1 MARLPNLVLPW
12 VPSPNERGS
21 SSDLPTP
28 EIRDDVL
35 RARVKEGA
43 RGNGRVGNAYPIHA
57 NTGLQITSL
66 RSTNLLRPAAKIAP
80 DRSFLTHCCQRGC
93 LHARGSGA
101 WPLPCRHG
109 PPPLRQ
115 PTSLFSRSPT
125 FFPTAALPSPYF
137 PPPPLRSPL
146 PASLPR
152 AALHPACLAPRG
164 VREQRSRRRRVRAWG
179 GRAEAVCYGVL
190 FLATLLQYLYTSGSS
205 PGYVQDVADSMQAA
219 VAAANARHVA
229 THAVPP
235 PSPASPAPTVSLPQA
250 EAVPAPPQAGRAAS
264 PANSISAAVAV
275 AAQVAAAMAAATPQG
290 AGEVEVKGDTEDG
303 VSEAEEECD
312 GAVDGVG
319 VKGGESALLDGVKD
333 ETSRDDASLA
343 AAPSS
348 HASHPS
354 QPSHSS
360 HSSLTSSRWSTPPDS
375 SLPHAAPPSP
385 SPSPSPSASDAL
397 RLSHARRAAAGES
410 AVLPGLLTPLLAS
423 PHPSAPRA
431 VRQSSPSCVVVPLPP
446 PRGKGGGEGGRGES
460 GLHSQPLPLAPSAER
475 AHGPWALLAPCLPG
489 CRWCGHVG
497 CRWCGDRGCR
507 WCGDGADAPCDD
519 VERGAEAAE
528 GEWEGRSCC
537 GARAWG
543 AARVG
548 NKGDGGEEGEGG
560 GVEGREGGARLLLL
574 PLPAQPS
581 RLTAAQSNFLVSQFR
596 SPHHSLPLAHTT
608 SSLSCLLRCI
618 SCNPPSLCNSFR
630 HSLLPMVVP
639 TSSSSL
645 HSPPH
650 LLNPSSARR
659 WCPYCRVQQPVR
671 AKHCYDCGRCVL
683 RFDHHCF
690 WVSTC
695 IGLRNHARFWVY
707 LVLECCLTCWSLLIC
722 LSAFTAPISPNHW
735 LEHQLSA
742 LAFTALLLP
751 LAVFLAILVCFHT

>member
-1 MARLPNLVLPW
+1 MVAQADACGDPEAVVIEAQHTAAAVVAVLGAHWLLHSAVRAPPPRTAGIEKGQQQQSCPSFPPFNTPSLPLF
-12 VPSPNERGS
+12 SP
-21 SSDLPTP
+21 
-28 EIRDDVL
+28 
-35 RARVKEGA
+35 
-43 RGNGRVGNAYPIHA
+43 
-57 NTGLQITSL
+57 ITLISHP
-66 RSTNLLRPAAKIAP
+66 RSTPRP
-80 DRSFLTHCCQRGC
+80 C
-93 LHARGSGA
+93 
-101 WPLPCRHG
+101 
-109 PPPLRQ
+109 
-115 PTSLFSRSPT
+115 
-125 FFPTAALPSPYF
+125 PTAAT
-137 PPPPLRSPL
+137 
-146 PASLPR
+146 SLPLSLCSLR
-152 AALHPACLAPRG
+152 PSLYVIARCIRPITTPAA
-164 VREQRSRRRRVRAWG
+164 
-179 GRAEAVCYGVL
+179 
-190 FLATLLQYLYTSGSS
+190 
-205 PGYVQDVADSMQAA
+205 
-219 VAAANARHVA
+219 
-229 THAVPP
+229 PP
-235 PSPASPAPTVSLPQA
+235 
-250 EAVPAPPQAGRAAS
+250 VPAPPAPHVPAPPAAGQAG
-264 PANSISAAVAV
+264 
-275 AAQVAAAMAAATPQG
+275 
-290 AGEVEVKGDTEDG
+290 GE
-303 VSEAEEECD
+303 
-312 GAVDGVG
+312 
-319 VKGGESALLDGVKD
+319 
-333 ETSRDDASLA
+333 
-343 AAPSS
+343 
-348 HASHPS
+348 
-354 QPSHSS
+354 Q
-360 HSSLTSSRWSTPPDS
+360 
-375 SLPHAAPPSP
+375 
-385 SPSPSPSASDAL
+385 
-397 RLSHARRAAAGES
+397 
-410 AVLPGLLTPLLAS
+410 
-423 PHPSAPRA
+423 
-431 VRQSSPSCVVVPLPP
+431 
-446 PRGKGGGEGGRGES
+446 
-460 GLHSQPLPLAPSAER
+460 
-475 AHGPWALLAPCLPG
+475 GPWALLAPCLPG

-695 IGLRNHARFWVY
+695 IGLRNHARFW
-707 LVLECCLTCWSLLIC
+707 
-722 LSAFTAPISPNHW
+722 
-735 LEHQLSA
+735 
-742 LAFTALLLP
+742 
-751 LAVFLAILVCFHT
+751 

>member
-35 RARVKEGA
+35 RARVKEDRPGSLVLDSLLPTRLPPRA
-43 RGNGRVGNAYPIHA
+43 WKRRVA
-57 NTGLQITSL
+57 
-66 RSTNLLRPAAKIAP
+66 
-80 DRSFLTHCCQRGC
+80 
-93 LHARGSGA
+93 
-101 WPLPCRHG
+101 
-109 PPPLRQ
+109 
-115 PTSLFSRSPT
+115 
-125 FFPTAALPSPYF
+125 AALPPRPTSSPSTDLSLLPLPYLLPHRCAPLSLLSPTPVAF
-137 PPPPLRSPL
+137 PPPCFSPPRCAPPCL
-146 PASLPR
+146 SCPSRRAR
-152 AALHPACLAPRG
+152 AAQQTAASARVGWAVLHVVVPAALLLLNTSLAQALVQQPVG
-164 VREQRSRRRRVRAWG
+164 
-179 GRAEAVCYGVL
+179 AEAVCYGVL

-423 PHPSAPRA
+423 PHP
-431 VRQSSPSCVVVPLPP
+431 LHH
-446 PRGKGGGEGGRGES
+446 GLGES

-751 LAVFLAILVCFHT
+751 LAVFLAILVCFHTHLILTAQTTYEATRKHRISYLR

>member
-43 RGNGRVGNAYPIHA
+43 RGNGRVRNAYPIRA
-57 NTGLQITSL
+57 NTGLRITSL
-66 RSTNLLRPAAKIAP
+66 RPTNLLRPAAKIAP
-80 DRSFLTHCCQRGC
+80 DRSLLTHCCPRGR

-109 PPPLRQ
+109 PPPLRH
-115 PTSLFSRSPT
+115 PTSHFSRSPSL
-125 FFPTAALPSPYF
+125 PSYPPLCSLSLPSPTPAAF
-137 PPPPLRSPL
+137 PLSASPHRSAPPCMPCPSRR
-146 PASLPR
+146 AR
-152 AALHPACLAPRG
+152 AAQQTAVSARVGWAVLHVVVPAALLLLNTSLAQALVQQPVG
-164 VREQRSRRRRVRAWG
+164 
-179 GRAEAVCYGVL
+179 AEAVCYGVL

-205 PGYVQDVADSMQAA
+205 PGYVQDVAGSLQAA

-235 PSPASPAPTVSLPQA
+235 PSPASPAPT
-250 EAVPAPPQAGRAAS
+250 
-264 PANSISAAVAV
+264 
-275 AAQVAAAMAAATPQG
+275 
-290 AGEVEVKGDTEDG
+290 
-303 VSEAEEECD
+303 
-312 GAVDGVG
+312 
-319 VKGGESALLDGVKD
+319 
-333 ETSRDDASLA
+333 
-343 AAPSS
+343 
-348 HASHPS
+348 
-354 QPSHSS
+354 
-360 HSSLTSSRWSTPPDS
+360 
-375 SLPHAAPPSP
+375 
-385 SPSPSPSASDAL
+385 
-397 RLSHARRAAAGES
+397 
-410 AVLPGLLTPLLAS
+410 
-423 PHPSAPRA
+423 
-431 VRQSSPSCVVVPLPP
+431 SSPSCVVVPLPP

-735 LEHQLSA
+735 SVPPAPSLPHLPSRPPHPVHGMPTTSLSPPSSVCPPPSPSMHHLPCPPPLSTPSPPGTRLEHQLSA

-751 LAVFLAILVCFHT
+751 LAVFLAILVCFHTHLILTAQTTYEATRKHRISYLRSVPGDVHPFSQGACRNVLHLCCLSRHVLPIYAVPSPAVLHAMASGAYTTRSRTWGPCCS